1 MNFCPYYVPNPN
13 LQLRQNETVSYVRI
27 LHAAPN
33 TPAVD
38 VYVNNNPVA
47 KNVRYREFTK
57 YLSLLPGV
65 YNIKVYA
72 ANTTSN
78 PVIDLNTNIPA
89 RSIFTAAAIGLP
101 NQVSLQLIPEPHLQ
115 RLPGRVY
122 VRFAHLSPNTPNL
135 DITLTNGTKL
145 FSDVQYKEVTDY
157 IPLKPGVYNIQA
169 KVTGTNNI
177 VIRVPNIKLL
187 PNRYYT
193 LYAVGLSGGKPP
205 LQVLIPL
212 DGNSYL
218 KHRSI

>member
-1 MNFCPYYVPNPN
+1 MYFCPFYVPDPN
-13 LQLRQNETVSYVRI
+13 RNFRQNETVSFVRI
-27 LHAAPN
+27 LHASPN

-57 YLSLLPGV
+57 YLSLLPGT
-65 YNIKVYA
+65 YNIKVYQ
-72 ANTTSN
+72 ANTTTT
-78 PVIDLNTNIPA
+78 PLIDITTNIPA
-89 RSIFTAAAIGLP
+89 RSIFTAAAIGQP
-101 NQVSLQLIPEPHLQ
+101 SEISLQLIPEPHLQ

-122 VRFAHLSPNTPNL
+122 IRFAHLSPNAPNV
-135 DITLTNGTKL
+135 DITLYNGTKL

-157 IPLKPGVYNIQA
+157 IPVKPGVYNIQA
-169 KVTGTNNI
+169 RVAGTGNI
-177 VIRVPNIKLL
+177 VLRVPNIKLF

-193 LYAVGLSGGKPP
+193 FYAVGLAGGNPP

-218 KHRSI
+218 KHRMA